1 MYYFVCFKNHGSPRW
16 WNYFLHPQALH
27 VFALKWT
34 GVYWVMV
41 HPRIAYLEVQVLYEY
56 ELEEDIVRIV
66 ENMEIVGLCK
76 VNFDHLDTDRIRLP
90 WVFGPWTCV
99 EQIKALVGIRAPW
112 VLTPRQ
118 LWKYLRGLNYG

>member
-1 MYYFVCFKNHGSPRW
+1 
-16 WNYFLHPQALH
+16 
-27 VFALKWT
+27 
-34 GVYWVMV
+34 
-41 HPRIAYLEVQVLYEY
+41 VLYEY

-118 LWKYLRGLNYG
+118 LWKHLRGLNYG